1 MALKMTSEM
10 NAPKMISTIQVDLD
24 GLWTNLQ
31 YYGYESDVSPDAVFE
46 TAIPRYI
53 ELFREFGIKATF
65 FVIGKDVEDPKKKAL
80 LQRLHQEGHE
90 LANHTYTHP
99 FGLRKLT
106 KEQKLQEIE
115 KGEKA
120 IISITGKKPLGFKS
134 PGYDVDPET
143 QQILREKGYI
153 YDSSVIPTF
162 VYPIIMRI
170 NSVLTRSTKRT
181 HGPKLHW
188 FLAPNRPYYPSLLS
202 EWKKGKFFSSKSSL
216 LEIPC
221 TTMPFF
227 KIPIHATFALKFGML
242 YFLPTYFATRIIR
255 LPINYE
261 LHAADLADVISDS
274 RLGHLVGMSLERRIS
289 LCRKMLKIMTEHHD
303 FVTSIE
309 LAKTFNA
316 RIKDK

>member
-1 MALKMTSEM
+1 M

-170 NSVLTRSTKRT
+170 NSFVTGSAKRT

-188 FLAPNRPYYPSLLS
+188 FLAPNSPYFPAVDS
-202 EWKKGKFFSSKSSL
+202 EWKKGKKMEQSSVSIPL

-242 YFLPTYFATRIIR
+242 YFLPTYFATRIVRI
-255 LPINYE
+255 PINYE
-261 LHAADLADVISDS
+261 LHAADLADVISDP
-274 RLGHLVGMSLERRIS
+274 RLGHLVGMPLERRMS
-289 LCRKMLKIMTEHHD
+289 LCRKMLKIMTKHHH

-309 LAKTFNA
+309 LAKTFN
-316 RIKDK
+316 RGDKEQIRWL